1 MTMLSRIN
9 FFIKL
14 LFILTMCFNMAF
26 TLMDINMPI
35 LHKVASTLLYLS
47 FFVVLYYWF
56 VNRHEFHYQKAF
68 KYFVAFYLIYS
79 FVVYQDLTSHKM
91 FELED
96 MLGCPSSVNE
106 FLYNSFIVLALLL
119 FIPVLDKIKNC
130 FFLFNSYIFIN
141 GIGTVAFCL
150 LKGHQEI
157 GEYALMV
164 SGLASAV
171 ALLAILFRKK
181 ILYSNKLKILPY
193 LFVAGSVFVWGVC
206 SKRGPVLY
214 FLAVSLLLYILGNRK
229 NVSKVL
235 LSLFIVGI
243 LVFTFQS
250 IIFDLLQDIA
260 PELVGKFIST
270 VESGDTSGRFGDEDS
285 GYALAYQQV
294 LENIWTGTYFRIT
307 YPYGIWTGMYP
318 HNIILES
325 MMTFGLLG
333 TIPLII
339 FVFLAVKRINLI
351 TNMSK
356 NNTYWMMMFFTIIF
370 LNSFLMLM
378 STGTLLLNKSFWL
391 SFGALLNFKPFKK

>member
-1 MTMLSRIN
+1 M
-9 FFIKL
+9 
-14 LFILTMCFNMAF
+14 
-26 TLMDINMPI
+26 
-35 LHKVASTLLYLS
+35 
-47 FFVVLYYWF
+47 
-56 VNRHEFHYQKAF
+56 
-68 KYFVAFYLIYS
+68 
-79 FVVYQDLTSHKM
+79 
-91 FELED
+91 
-96 MLGCPSSVNE
+96 
-106 FLYNSFIVLALLL
+106 
-119 FIPVLDKIKNC
+119 
-130 FFLFNSYIFIN
+130 
-141 GIGTVAFCL
+141 
-150 LKGHQEI
+150 
-157 GEYALMV
+157 
-164 SGLASAV
+164 
-171 ALLAILFRKK
+171 
-181 ILYSNKLKILPY
+181 KILPY
-193 LFVAGSVFVWGVC
+193 LFVAGSVFVWGFC

-235 LSLFIVGI
+235 LSLFIVVI